1 MNRFAGDGKYPVL
14 NRENLT
20 IPIHMQ
26 LSQKRKKF
34 SQSLAEFY
42 KSSFNKNYFE
52 KKDNPDRFSICE
64 ITDSEN
70 AVI

>member
-1 MNRFAGDGKYPVL
+1 
-14 NRENLT
+14 
-20 IPIHMQ
+20 MQ

-52 KKDNPDRFSICE
+52 QKDNPDRFSICE